1 MAKELS
7 DDAKKG
13 MARFKKIQA
22 KRVAEKLKKALRSTN
37 AFGYGSYGPKQFR
50 D

>member
-1 MAKELS
+1 ELS

-22 KRVAEKLKKALRSTN
+22 KRVAEKIEKRPCAPLT
-37 AFGYGSYGPKQFR
+37 
-50 D
+50 